1 MAKFTSYDQGTPS
14 YIELVTPDQ
23 KAAQAFYGPLLGWSF
38 DSADM
43 PDGSVYVQSKIEGD
57 TVAGISGQM
66 PGLEG
71 HPAFWGVY
79 LTVDDI
85 DAAAAA
91 VKGAGGEVEAEPFDV
106 MTFGRMAAIKDPTGA
121 RVNLWQAGESIG
133 SERANEPG
141 TLVWNELV
149 SPDVPKALAFYEQ
162 ALGMA
167 AAEQDMGGS
176 SYFVVKNASGNDVGG
191 AMGPMME
198 GIPPHWNLYFQ
209 VADVDATIA
218 AAEAAGGKAIAPAF
232 DVPGVG
238 RLGFIQDPQGAM
250 FNVMSPSAAA

>member
-1 MAKFTSYDQGTPS
+1 MATFASYDQGTPS

-23 KAAQAFYGPLLGWSF
+23 KAAAAFYGPLFGWSF
-38 DSADM
+38 DSTDM
-43 PDGSVYVQSKIEGD
+43 PDGGVYVQSKIEGD

-71 HPAFWGVY
+71 HPAYWGVY

-91 VKGAGGEVEAEPFDV
+91 VTAAGGVVEAEPFDV
-106 MTFGRMAAIKDPTGA
+106 MTAGRMAAIKDPSGA

-149 SPDVPKALAFYEQ
+149 SPDLPKALAFYGQ
-162 ALGMA
+162 VLGMG

-176 SYFVVKNASGNDVGG
+176 SYFVVKNATGRDIGG

-198 GIPPHWNLYFQ
+198 GIPPHWNVYFQ
-209 VADVDATIA
+209 VTDVDATIA
-218 AAEAAGGKAIAPAF
+218 AAQAAGGTVVAPAF
-232 DVPGVG
+232 DVAGVG
-238 RLGFIQDPQGAM
+238 RLGFLQDPQGAM